1 MERIKQA
8 ISKAKEGRPASGS
21 RPSGSSKSA
30 PQKRRKLA
38 ENEDIQYEHTQVVD
52 LDTRHLEAHRIIT
65 FDNEDPDAV
74 SFDILRTQVLSKMEE
89 NGWKTLAITSPTPE
103 CGKTVVSL
111 NLAMSIAKQTDK
123 TALVVDFDLKK
134 PKVSDYMGLKMEKGL
149 LDYLE
154 KDTEIKDILVNPSF
168 PRLVLLPNRV
178 PIRNST
184 ETLTSRKVKNLVL
197 DLKDRYEERII
208 IFDLP
213 PLMAGDDAIAFM
225 PQVDC
230 VLLVVAS
237 NQTKP
242 VEIKEARRQLQS
254 ANLLGVVLNKS
265 AEKQKR
271 YYY

>member
-8 ISKAKEGRPASGS
+8 ISKAKQDRPHKSEGS
-21 RPSGSSKSA
+21 RPRKSVEA
-30 PQKRRKLA
+30 PRRKLQ
-38 ENEDIQYEHTQVVD
+38 ENEPIEYDQTQVVE
-52 LDTRHLEAHRIIT
+52 LDTKHLEAHRIVT
-65 FDNEDPDAV
+65 FDSEDPDSI
-74 SFDILRTQVLSKMEE
+74 SFDILRTQVLGKMEE
-89 NGWKTLAITSPTPE
+89 NGWKTIAITSPTPE
-103 CGKTVVSL
+103 CGKTVLSL

-134 PKVSDYMGLKMEKGL
+134 PKVADYMGLKTPKGL
-149 LDYLE
+149 VDYLE
-154 KDTEIKDILVNPSF
+154 HDTEIKDILVNPSF

-178 PIRNST
+178 PIRNSA
-184 ETLTSRKVKNLVL
+184 ETLTSRKVKHLVS
-197 DLKDRYEERII
+197 DLRDRYQERVI